1 MTQARVL
8 PLGLLADNMCIN
20 VTKALIPINTQ
31 MYQKEI
37 VKLKKKRK

>member
-1 MTQARVL
+1 MTQARLL

-20 VTKALIPINTQ
+20 VTKELIPNSTQ
-31 MYQKEI
+31 IYKQEI